1 MVKAH
6 FNPDRFQKPVRI
18 KRQSRLPPTIT
29 FPKILNF
36 GKVEHRKALADNE
49 SSVASFGAKNMLAFV
64 DNQLLELHD
73 YFEPVRVL
81 EVDYFPQD
89 GVSAKK
95 GEEETTTEENIDQI
109 AFSAY
114 PNPTTGIINFD
125 TKGVSGQ
132 IFIYDLRGQLIT
144 TLNAKK
150 DEALVRFDANAFP
163 SGIYLA
169 SFKTNENFIQT
180 LRIVKQ

>member
-95 GEEETTTEENIDQI
+95 DESETTFEKSIDQI

-114 PNPTTGIINFD
+114 PNPTTGVINFD

-132 IFIYDLRGQLIT
+132 IFIYDLRGQLIS
-144 TLNAKK
+144 TLLIEK
-150 DEALVRFDANAFP
+150 DEALVSFNANSLS

-169 SFKTNENFIQT
+169 SFKSHGVNIQT